1 MSDTNGQESEQEWLS
16 PLGYVNAVER
26 RRKSARQAE
35 EKLLEKVHMDDRAK
49 ARLLLK
55 DLDAK

>member
-1 MSDTNGQESEQEWLS
+1 MEQNENLVEWLS
-16 PLGYVNAVER
+16 PLGYVNAIDR
-26 RRKSARQAE
+26 ARKKVKAME
-35 EKLLEKVHMDDRAK
+35 EKLLERVQMEDRAK